1 MKIRFNTMAVL
12 ACLAPALPA
21 MAQDMRPGL
30 WELTNNVGSSNA
42 QTQAAIGAARQQLA
56 NMSPEQRQ
64 AVQQLLE
71 KNGVQLDV
79 GAGGALR
86 SKMCVTREMIARK
99 EMPMQ
104 QGDCSYKMTP
114 LGANRLQ
121 VNFSCTR
128 PHASGEG
135 EMTVDSPTRYHAR
148 MKIHDQDRAERVV
161 DMDVEGRWLGASCG
175 SVRPVRIPG
184 EGQ

>member
-1 MKIRFNTMAVL
+1 MKIHVGTMALL

-21 MAQDMRPGL
+21 VAQDMRPGL
-30 WELTNNVGSSNA
+30 WELTNNVGSPNA
-42 QTQAAIGAARQQLA
+42 RTQAMISEARKQLG

-64 AVQQLLE
+64 SVQQLLE
-71 KNGVQLDV
+71 KNGVQLDL

-86 SKMCVTREMIARK
+86 SRMCVTREMIARK

-104 QGDCSYKMTP
+104 QGDCAYKMTP

-128 PHASGEG
+128 PHARGEG
-135 EMTVDSPTRYHAR
+135 EMTVDSPTSYHAR
-148 MKIHDQDRAERVV
+148 MTVHDQDRPDQVV
-161 DMDVEGRWLGASCG
+161 DMDVNGRWVGASCG
-175 SVRPVRIPG
+175 SLRPIQVPSER
-184 EGQ
+184 Q